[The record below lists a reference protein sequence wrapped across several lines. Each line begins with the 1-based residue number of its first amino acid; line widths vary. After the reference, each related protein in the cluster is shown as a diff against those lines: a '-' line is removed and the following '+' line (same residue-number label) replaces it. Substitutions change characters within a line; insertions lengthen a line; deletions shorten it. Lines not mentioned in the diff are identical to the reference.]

1 MGTELQFIE
10 TMKAFI
16 CLVLFAVGATS
27 YDLTN
32 NCPPGWTDGLAYGMG
47 CLLFNFN
54 TTRTWNEA
62 QEFCDRMDSA
72 FLVEIFSTLQQ
83 EFLEEKAYEI
93 EGMTGEGRY
102 WWIGATDV
110 GSEGVW
116 WWSHSHR
123 LVDFSVW
130 AKGQPDNHSHNNDF
144 ENYGNLHYG
153 CGYKW
158 NDVAYFVKFYTIC
171 QKM

>member
-1 MGTELQFIE
+1 MGVASIS
-10 TMKAFI
+10 MKAFI
-16 CLVLFAVGATS
+16 CFVLLAVGARS
-27 YDLTN
+27 DDLTN

-62 QEFCDRMDSA
+62 QEFCDGMDHS

-83 EFLEEKAYEI
+83 EYLEEKAYEI
-93 EGMTGEGRY
+93 EGMTGEKRY

-116 WWSHSHR
+116 WWTHSHR
-123 LVDFSVW
+123 LIDFSAW
-130 AKGQPDNHSHNNDF
+130 ATGQPDNNYYGAP
-144 ENYGNLHYG
+144 ENYGHLPSGH
-153 CGYKW
+153 GYKW
-158 NDVAYFVKFYTIC
+158 NDSVYYVLR
-171 QKM
+171 